1 MGARNAILL
10 ISPHHMRDSDFH
22 EIARRARALDPALKA
37 YVAINGRRNRTARWA
52 QILRPTLQVE
62 LEPVERFPLWRGRK
76 LESVIRPKQ
85 VTLGLLRDRG
95 LPVPDFVELAPDTRL
110 DPAQWGDYVVVKPA
124 YGRRG
129 AFVWIH
135 RTERVRHK
143 PRESY
148 PEDHPGRLGPMLA
161 QRFIHTGPWPVSY
174 RVLSFLGEPLIAVR
188 YELNHGQ
195 PPLQSPADF
204 ATGRS
209 INIVASGKR
218 SRISACHEADLM
230 VLARRIHEA
239 LPERPVLGI
248 DLIREA
254 ASGRLYVSEVNER
267 YCWTL
272 SNESG
277 QQIQAQFGF
286 SLYREFDPL
295 PRAAAAL
302 VRAARALA
310 R

>member
-22 EIARRARALDPALKA
+22 RIARRARALDPTLHA
-37 YVAINGRRNRTARWA
+37 YVAVNGRRNRTARWA
-52 QILRPTLQVE
+52 QLLRPTLHVE
-62 LEPVERFPLWRGRK
+62 VEPVERFPHWRGHK

-85 VTLGLLRDRG
+85 VTLALLRDRG
-95 LPVPDFVELAPDTRL
+95 LPVPAFVELQPDTRL
-110 DPAQWGDYVVVKPA
+110 DPAHWGDYVVVKPA

-135 RTERVRHK
+135 RTERVRFK
-143 PRESY
+143 ARESY

-174 RVLSFLGEPLIAVR
+174 RVLSFLAEPLSAVR
-188 YELNHGQ
+188 YELNFGQ
-195 PPLQSPADF
+195 PPILSTADF
-204 ATGRS
+204 AAGKS

-218 SRISACHEADLM
+218 ATINACHEADLM
-230 VLARRIHEA
+230 ELARRVHEA
-239 LPERPVLGI
+239 LPDRPVLGI

-254 ASGRLYVSEVNER
+254 ATGDLYVSEVNER
-267 YCWTL
+267 YCWNL

-277 QQIQAQFGF
+277 QKIQAQFGF
-286 SLYREFDPL
+286 NLYQEFDPL
-295 PRAAAAL
+295 ERAAQAL
-302 VRAARALA
+302 VRATRALA

>member
-1 MGARNAILL
+1 MRHRNAVLL

-22 EIARRARALDPALKA
+22 QIARRARALDPTLRA
-37 YVAINGRRNRTARWA
+37 YVAIDGRRNRTARWA
-52 QILRPTLQVE
+52 QLLRPTLQVE
-62 LEPVERFPLWRGRK
+62 VEPVERFPRWRGRK
-76 LESVIRPKQ
+76 LESTIRPKQ
-85 VTLGLLRDRG
+85 VTLGLLRERG
-95 LPVPDFVELAPDTRL
+95 LPVPAFVELVPDVRL
-110 DPAQWGDYVVVKPA
+110 DPAEWGDYVVVKPA

-135 RTERVRHK
+135 RTDRVRFK
-143 PRESY
+143 PPESY

-174 RVLSFLGEPLIAVR
+174 RVLSFLAEPLTAVR
-188 YELNHGQ
+188 YELNYGQ
-195 PPLQSPADF
+195 PPIRSTADF
-204 ATGRS
+204 ASGKG

-218 SRISACHEADLM
+218 AKITACHEPDLM
-230 VLARRIHEA
+230 DLARRVHEA
-239 LPERPVLGI
+239 LPDRPVLGI

-254 ASGRLYVSEVNER
+254 ATGDLYVSEVNER

-277 QQIQAQFGF
+277 QKIQAQFGF
-286 SLYREFDPL
+286 DLYREFDPL
-295 PRAAAAL
+295 QRAAEAL
-302 VRAARALA
+302 VRAARTLA